1 LARQMGPV
9 CRLCRREGMKLF
21 LKGDRC
27 HTEKCAIERR
37 NFPPGQHGKAR
48 RPRLLGYGVQLREK
62 QKVRRIYGILEGQFR
77 RYFEKAAVKK
87 GITGEMLLQ
96 FLERRLDNVVHRMG
110 LATSRAQ
117 GRQAVRH
124 GHFQVNGRKVNI
136 PSYLVKPGDVV
147 EVRPGSRENKT
158 ILANRDASAH
168 QAAPG
173 WIEVDRDNLRARIL
187 STPARQEI
195 ALPIQEQLIVEL
207 YSK

>member
-1 LARQMGPV
+1 MARQTGPV
-9 CRLCRREGMKLF
+9 CRLCRREGTKLF
-21 LKGDRC
+21 LKGERC

-37 NFPPGQHGKAR
+37 NFPPGQHGQAR
-48 RPRLLGYGVQLREK
+48 RPRMLGYGVQLREK

-87 GITGEMLLQ
+87 GITGELLLQ
-96 FLERRLDNVVHRMG
+96 YLERRLDNVVHRMG
-110 LATSRAQ
+110 LAASRSQ

-147 EVRPGSRENKT
+147 EVRPGSRDNKT
-158 ILANRDASAH
+158 LLANRDASSRVAI
-168 QAAPG
+168 PS
-173 WIEVDRDNLRARIL
+173 WIELDRESLRAKIL
-187 STPARQEI
+187 SNPQRQDI
-195 ALPIQEQLIVEL
+195 GQPIQEQLIVEL